1 MAKLLD
7 PVSLAAFESMREV
20 LSSHG
25 LAICS
30 ASDTQYPKLDA
41 DLDKVLRE
49 MARNT
54 VQAVLA
60 IQDEQAHEEQS
71 RINDAQLAAGME
83 TPY

>member
-1 MAKLLD
+1 MAKPLD
-7 PVSLAAFESMREV
+7 PLSLAAFESVREV

-49 MARNT
+49 MARNV
-54 VQAVLA
+54 VQGVLA
-60 IQDEQAHEEQS
+60 VQDEIEHEEKV
-71 RINDAQLAAGME
+71 A
-83 TPY
+83 